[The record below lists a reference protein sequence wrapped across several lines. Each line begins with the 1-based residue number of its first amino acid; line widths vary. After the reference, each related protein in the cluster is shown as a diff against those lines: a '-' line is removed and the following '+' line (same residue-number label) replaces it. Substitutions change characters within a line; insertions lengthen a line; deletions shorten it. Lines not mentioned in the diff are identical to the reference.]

1 MARLAARIHSG
12 RKDLQGTLAVTTP
25 TFALC
30 NARESDPGFLSVQRT
45 AQSDVERS
53 DANIMTALFWVSAGL
68 LISTNAI
75 SLFLNL
81 LLLPGNWLMVGASVL
96 WVLATDFDRGPTWTI
111 VIVSLALATT
121 GELFESF
128 LGSAQAARKGASRRA
143 MVLSLVLSIAGSI
156 VGTFLIPIPVVG
168 SVLGA
173 ILGAAVGAF
182 SGAWLGEAWIGTE
195 MAKRSE
201 IGSAAMSGRLWGML
215 VKFAFGAAICAVQV
229 VSLF

>member
-1 MARLAARIHSG
+1 
-12 RKDLQGTLAVTTP
+12 
-25 TFALC
+25 
-30 NARESDPGFLSVQRT
+30 
-45 AQSDVERS
+45 
-53 DANIMTALFWVSAGL
+53 MTALFWVIAGL
-68 LISTNAI
+68 LISTNVI

-81 LLLPGNWLMVGASVL
+81 LLLPGNWLMVGASVV
-96 WVLATDFDRGPTWTI
+96 WVLAADFDRGPTWTI
-111 VIVSLALATT
+111 VVVSLALAIV

-143 MVLSLVLSIAGSI
+143 MLLSLVLSFAGSI
-156 VGTFLIPIPVVG
+156 AGTFLIPIPVVG

-215 VKFAFGAAICAVQV
+215 VKFSIGAAICAVQV
-229 VSLF
+229 ISLF

>member
-1 MARLAARIHSG
+1 
-12 RKDLQGTLAVTTP
+12 
-25 TFALC
+25 
-30 NARESDPGFLSVQRT
+30 
-45 AQSDVERS
+45 
-53 DANIMTALFWVSAGL
+53 MTVLFWVLAGL
-68 LISTNAI
+68 LISVNAI

-81 LLLPGNWLMVGASVL
+81 LLLPGNWLMVGASVV
-96 WVLATDFDRGPTWTI
+96 WVLATDLGRGPTWTI
-111 VIVSLALATT
+111 VIVSLALAAT
-121 GELFESF
+121 GELFESL

-143 MVLSLVLSIAGSI
+143 MVLSLALSIAGSI

-182 SGAWLGEAWIGTE
+182 SGAWLGEAWKGTE

-201 IGSAAMSGRLWGML
+201 IGSAAMTGRLWGML
-215 VKFAFGAAICAVQV
+215 VKFLIGAAICAVQV